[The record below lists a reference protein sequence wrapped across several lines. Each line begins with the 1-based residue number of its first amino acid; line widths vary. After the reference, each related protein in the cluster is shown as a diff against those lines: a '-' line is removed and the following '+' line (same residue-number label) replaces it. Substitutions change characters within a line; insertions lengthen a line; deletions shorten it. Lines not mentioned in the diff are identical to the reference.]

1 MFSQVQLEARMGD
14 RVKQRVEFVGF
25 VPHDGL
31 RHVFVKAAVCVFPSI
46 IETFGNV
53 AIEAMACGRPV
64 IFSKT
69 GPGPEI
75 IEDGVSGLL
84 CDPYDPKDI
93 ADKIITVLKDPE
105 LAARLGRNARK
116 RVEEHFS
123 AEVIV
128 PKNIAFYEECIE
140 RYKRGQSDRQRTF
153 WRL

>member
-1 MFSQVQLEARMGD
+1 MEAM
-14 RVKQRVEFVGF
+14 
-25 VPHDGL
+25 PL
-31 RHVFVKAAVCVFPSI
+31 AWL
-46 IETFGNV
+46 
-53 AIEAMACGRPV
+53 EAMACGKAV
-64 IFSKT
+64 VASKT

-93 ADKIITVLKDPE
+93 ADKILTILKDPD

-123 AEVIV
+123 PEVII

-140 RYKRGQSDRQRTF
+140 RFKRGETDRQRMF
-153 WRL
+153 FRRQLG